1 MKIRDKNYSKLRE
14 LREAQETKELTLNP
28 KVVSSSGPPEGNSR
42 RVSIINGKA
51 MESVHAALYEVGMQQ
66 KRQQQQRVIKKQED
80 VRRKELED
88 GELAF
93 KPKIS
98 ERSASLAKKR
108 RSRQFRGAAV
118 SAAPVVQV
126 PESAVQSQSQTPTV
140 KREIARMSIRI
151 GESGEVDLVILEDSN
166 PEQLARSFVQS
177 HGLPERAQSALV
189 GKITELTA
197 AASSADLRS
206 SQQRAAAGSV
216 QPPADQQDSDRKEP
230 RSEAHSASPTR
241 QRTREQRNHH
251 EEDVTSPPQK
261 RCVSA
266 DLTARRPKRLT
277 IFDHLYDQVSQ
288 NIAAGIVSLC
298 HQHLI

>member
-42 RVSIINGKA
+42 RVSVINGKA

-66 KRQQQQRVIKKQED
+66 KRQQQQRVIKKQEE
-80 VRRKELED
+80 VRRKED
-88 GELAF
+88 KELVF
-93 KPKIS
+93 KPNIS

-126 PESAVQSQSQTPTV
+126 PESAVQSQTPTV

-151 GESGEVDLVILEDSN
+151 GESGEVDLVILEDSD